1 VLWHNLTEPEAVFP
15 LVFDR
20 LPTSMDKDA
29 GYANKTICR
38 KTLEN
43 GTGADRYL
51 RCNVAVTLG
60 GDDLGLRHS

>member
-1 VLWHNLTEPEAVFP
+1 
-15 LVFDR
+15 
-20 LPTSMDKDA
+20 MDKDA